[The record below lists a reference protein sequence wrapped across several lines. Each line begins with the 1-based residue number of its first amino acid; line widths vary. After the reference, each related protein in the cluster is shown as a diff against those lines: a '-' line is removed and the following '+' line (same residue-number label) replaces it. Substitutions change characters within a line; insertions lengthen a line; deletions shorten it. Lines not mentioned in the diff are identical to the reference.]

1 MGINSMYGINRM
13 RFGGLASGL
22 DTDTIVKDLMRIEQM
37 KVDKLKQQRQIVE
50 WKKEDY
56 RKTTNLLRS
65 FYDEYFDILY
75 AKINMTS
82 TSTYSTLKV
91 ESSHD
96 NYITATASAD
106 AFAEDKT
113 ITKIELAK
121 GAYAEGVSATSPLAS
136 RDLTGDIDLN
146 DHSITITINGITRLI
161 SFDENDGNNGIYN
174 DIALLKN
181 DLQTK
186 INNAFGENRIEVT
199 IKDGNQL
206 VLDGGTNTVTLSEYS
221 KDDNIGLGFGLSKS
235 NRINLDSTLF
245 GLKEF
250 SQFNNALEFEEDISF
265 TINGVEFTFSGNETL
280 RTVMNRINNSDA
292 GVTLTYNTLKDQFL
306 LRNKETGAAHSLTFK
321 DGIWEDGQLIK
332 GGNFLEALG
341 LTHDDTNVVAGKDA
355 IMVMDNMTIY
365 RSTNS
370 FTIDGITYN
379 LTREFDAGLDGLEP
393 ITLTMSRDVDKAFDN
408 IKSFIDSYNKILES
422 LNGTLSQERFSDF
435 PPLTDEQRE
444 AMTEKEIELWEE
456 KARSGLLNNDSILQK
471 IVYDMRRALIDP
483 VKNVGINLS
492 SIGIK
497 TGSYS
502 EGGRLHI
509 DERKLKEAL
518 REKGDEIMRLFS
530 NKSQI
535 NYSPDNDVEQRTIRY
550 EESGLVQRLSDILQD
565 NIRTRRDKNGK
576 KGTLLEKA
584 GIVGDASE
592 MVNLM
597 DDQLK
602 DMNKRIDD
610 AIDRMYRAEN
620 RYWAQFTALE
630 RALQQMNAQSAWLF
644 QQLSGGGMM

>member
-644 QQLSGGGMM
+644 QQLSGGGMI

>member
-161 SFDENDGNNGIYN
+161 SFDKNDGNNGIYN